1 MLEVLDSFNGVLW
14 GDAMIYMCIGV
25 GLLFT
30 VGTRFSQI
38 RLIKYMVKHLFGS
51 GDSQRGISSFQG
63 FAMALGGRVGVG
75 NIAGVATAIF
85 YGGPGSIFWMWVMGL
100 VGAGTAFA
108 ESVLAQAYKEEV
120 NGEYRGGPA
129 QFIANGTGQRWL
141 GGLYAITAFIACC
154 ITGPALQSF
163 NIADTMNIA
172 FSIPP
177 LVIGILI
184 AALFCL
190 IVFGGMKR
198 IGKFAEIVVPFMAIA
213 YVVVAVVV
221 LVSAHK
227 NIPAMFGLIFR
238 SAFNMEAAFGGIFG
252 GTIMWGIK
260 RGVYSSEAGMGTGAI
275 ASASAEVSHP
285 VKQGLAQSF
294 SVYIDTIVVCTCTAL
309 MILSTGMYN
318 VTNAEGEMIVHN
330 LPGIGEGAGYTQ
342 AAVDTLVP
350 GFGGIFVALAILF
363 FAFTTILSFGFYTDA
378 SVAFFFGKSPSLK
391 KIQYSVK
398 ILSAGMIIFGS
409 LHEAAFI
416 WGLEDMGVGMMVWVN
431 LIGLL
436 LVCRPVFRL
445 LNDYEKQMKEG
456 KNPLFR
462 PENIGLKNAELWNDI
477 ADREEEARRQGQIS
491 QVHIKGE
498 RYPQGK

>member
-1 MLEVLDSFNGVLW
+1 MLEALDSFNGILW
-14 GDAMIYMCIGV
+14 GDTMVYLCIGV

-30 VGTRFSQI
+30 VGTRFMQV
-38 RLIKYMVKHLFGS
+38 RLIRDMIWQLMKG
-51 GDSQRGISSFQG
+51 GDSKRGISSFQS

-85 YGGPGSIFWMWVMGL
+85 YGGPGAIFWMWVMGM

-108 ESVLAQAYKEEV
+108 ESVLAQTYKDEIK
-120 NGEYRGGPA
+120 GEYRGGPA
-129 QFIANGTGQRWL
+129 QFIAKGTGQKWL
-141 GGLYAITAFIACC
+141 GGLYAITSFIACC

-172 FSIPP
+172 FEIPP
-177 LVIGILI
+177 IAVGIVIAI
-184 AALFCL
+184 LFCL

-198 IGKFAEIVVPFMAIA
+198 IGKFAEVVVPFMAIA
-213 YVVVAVVV
+213 YVAVALIV
-221 LVSAHK
+221 LVISHR

-252 GTIMWGIK
+252 GTVMWGIK
-260 RGVYSSEAGMGTGAI
+260 RGVYSSEAGMGTGSI

-285 VKQGLAQSF
+285 VKQALAQSF

-309 MILSTGMYN
+309 MILATGMYN
-318 VTNAEGEMIVHN
+318 VAGADGEMIVHN

-350 GFGGIFVALAILF
+350 GFGKIFVALAILF
-363 FAFTTILSFGFYTDA
+363 FAFTTILSFGFYTDSA
-378 SVAFFFGKSPSLK
+378 VSFFFGKSVHLK
-391 KIQYSVK
+391 KIQYFVK
-398 ILSAGMIIFGS
+398 TFSAAMIIYGS
-409 LHEAAFI
+409 LHEAALI

-431 LIGLL
+431 LIGLI

-445 LNDYEKQMKEG
+445 LDDYEKQKKAG
-456 KNPLFR
+456 LNPLFR
-462 PENIGLKNAELWNDI
+462 PGPAGIKGAELWNEI
-477 ADREEEARRQGQIS
+477 ADREEEDRKLPTHIS
-491 QVHIKGE
+491 TVTIKGG
-498 RYPQGK
+498 RSPR